1 MITTL
6 SVLIGIIISLIVVTI
21 ILLKQNNKNEKIAKI
36 LTEENETL
44 RSYLRQNEYMLD
56 VRFSVDTYAMEKDN
70 INYMKNLSEMFA
82 RNLAFAIADKMWEK
96 LWAEIKKRIIQ
107 RKSLFYCSPLNL
119 EQIILVRVPLYRADV
134 ENMYLNSDN
143 IGGIV

>member
-36 LTEENETL
+36 LTEENEAL
-44 RSYLRQNEYMLD
+44 RSYLRQNEVMLD

-70 INYMKNLSEMFA
+70 INYMNHLSEMFA
-82 RNLAFAIADKMWEK
+82 RKLAFAIADKMKEK

-107 RKSLFYCSPLNL
+107 RKSLFYCSPFNL

-143 IGGIV
+143 IGDIR

>member
-36 LTEENETL
+36 LTEENEVL
-44 RSYLRQNEYMLD
+44 RSYLRQNEVMLD

-70 INYMKNLSEMFA
+70 INYMKHLSEMFA
-82 RNLAFAIADKMWEK
+82 RKLAFAIADKMKEK

-143 IGGIV
+143 IGGII